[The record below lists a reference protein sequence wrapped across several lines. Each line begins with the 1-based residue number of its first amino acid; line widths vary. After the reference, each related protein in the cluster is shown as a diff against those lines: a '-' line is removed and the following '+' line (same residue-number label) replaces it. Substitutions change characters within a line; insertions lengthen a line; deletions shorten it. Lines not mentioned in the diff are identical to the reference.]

1 MRLDL
6 DTRTSVLFI
15 AALVGL
21 GWQVAVWA
29 TAGKDAVSEALV
41 TAFVTIL
48 LATLGIGLGK
58 NGKNGKNGKGGDGE
72 RE

>member
-6 DTRTSVLFI
+6 DTRTSVLFV

-21 GWQVAVWA
+21 GWQTVVWA
-29 TAGKDAVSEALV
+29 EGGKPSGALV

-48 LATLGIGLGK
+48 LATIGIGLGK
-58 NGKNGKNGKGGDGE
+58 NGKNGKNGNGK
-72 RE
+72 

>member
-6 DTRTSVLFI
+6 DTRTSVLFV

-21 GWQVAVWA
+21 GWQAGVAA
-29 TAGKDAVSEALV
+29 TGGEPSGALV

-48 LATLGIGLGK
+48 LATIGIGIGK
-58 NGKNGKNGKGGDGE
+58 NGKDGNTKGRDGSSE
-72 RE
+72 